1 MDKLLRSIRS
11 FMIGRYGHD
20 QLNFVLLISYFILSL
35 LNSIFF
41 RNQIIN
47 YVSIFIFI
55 VALYRSLSKKISAR
69 RKENQVYLKWTKP
82 LRRRVSVIQNNL
94 TDRQHKVYICPQ
106 CNTKVRVPSKR
117 GKIAI
122 TCPSCRREF
131 TKRS

>member
-1 MDKLLRSIRS
+1 MDKFFRSIQR
-11 FMIGRYGHD
+11 FMIGRYGQD
-20 QLNFVLLISYFILSL
+20 QLNYALLISYFILYI

-41 RNQIIN
+41 RNQTIN
-47 YVSIFIFI
+47 TIGFLIFII
-55 VALYRSLSKKISAR
+55 ALYRSLSKKISAR

-82 LRRRVSVIQNNL
+82 FRRRVSVIQSNL
-94 TDRQHKVYICPQ
+94 KDRQHKVYICPQ
-106 CNTKVRVPSKR
+106 CNTKVRVPSNR

>member
-1 MDKLLRSIRS
+1 MNKFFRSIQR

-20 QLNFVLLISYFILSL
+20 QLNLALLISYFSLSI

-41 RNQIIN
+41 RYQILNIM
-47 YVSIFIFI
+47 SWLIFII
-55 VALYRSLSKKISAR
+55 ALYRSLSKKISAR

-82 LRRRVSVIQNNL
+82 FRRRISVLQSNVK
-94 TDRQHKVYICPQ
+94 DRQHKVYICPQ